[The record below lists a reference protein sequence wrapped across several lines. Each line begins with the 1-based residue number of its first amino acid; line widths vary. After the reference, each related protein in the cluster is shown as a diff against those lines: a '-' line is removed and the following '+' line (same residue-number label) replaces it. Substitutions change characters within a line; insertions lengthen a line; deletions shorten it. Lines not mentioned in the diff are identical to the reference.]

1 MRRLENIDSKKE
13 LEQEL
18 QAARELQ
25 MSLLPQEIPQIQ
37 GFEIAA
43 KSIPAREVGGDF
55 YDFIVVDDS
64 LLGILIGD
72 ISGKGI
78 TGAMMMAAS
87 RNTFRALATGMRS
100 PGTALTRVNQRLNRD
115 MKKGMYAAVSYS
127 VVDESKGTIVLSNA
141 GLEPFRVSRDGSR
154 CEGLSQEG
162 IRYPLGVSP
171 ASEYG
176 QLQTLLNEG
185 DMLLFCTDGIVE
197 AMNPDDEIYG
207 YERFEN
213 FLKTLTGESA
223 QEVLKAIFDELKRWT
238 KGAPQSDDITA
249 IVLKSVRA
257 TSEKKTQIRIPKE
270 QYATIGTLAR
280 AEQSF
285 EITRKIMTIG
295 RDEVN
300 DIVLYSE
307 HVSREHAVIELS
319 EGRFTLRD
327 LNSVNGTYLNN
338 TRIFSEVT
346 IDQGDEISFGG
357 VKFEFSVQR
366 YRPSSGSAEEH
377 FLRGLALH
385 KANELA
391 RARLEY
397 HQALKQD
404 DTYANAYFNLGII
417 SHVQGD
423 IDDAIGYFKNGLKL
437 NPDDALAHANLG
449 KLYEDQG
456 LWEKALEEGRKAA
469 ELDRRLEQD
478 VKRRRERIKRKASSA
493 IKAQQS
499 LKTASLEPL
508 EIKQVRVFQNDLFRI
523 EASAGV
529 EEQDIYTVLG
539 VLREAYNE
547 MGEKY
552 EHRPEKIQVAVCSD
566 IEDFAEESRWQDVE
580 LPERAIAYFDGT
592 AIRIRIPEK
601 RGDYGSL
608 RVNLRHEQ
616 MHLLIKDLTD
626 GRCPSWLDE
635 GLAEYEA
642 RKLLSSERKTL
653 EEAKQQ
659 GKLLPLN
666 QLFSDFLSEEQIR
679 ISYLQAYAAVEH
691 IMRQFGREKVRE
703 LLRELKSG
711 KSIEEVIQDVLGTTL
726 KQLDNYRNKV
736 SWRNQN
742 V

>member
-1 MRRLENIDSKKE
+1 MKKDNAMRRLENIDSKKE

-25 MSLLPQEIPQIQ
+25 MSLLPQELPQIR

-43 KSIPAREVGGDF
+43 KSMPAREVGGDF
-55 YDFIVVDDS
+55 YDFIRIDND
-64 LLGILIGD
+64 LFGILIGD

-127 VVDESKGTIVLSNA
+127 VIDGSKGTIALSNA

-171 ASEYG
+171 VSEYG
-176 QLQTLLNEG
+176 QLQTQLNEG
-185 DMLLFCTDGIVE
+185 DMLLFYTDGIVE

-213 FLKTLTGESA
+213 FLKTLTGERA
-223 QEVLKAIFDELKRWT
+223 QKVLKAIFDDLKRWT

-249 IVLKSVRA
+249 IVLKSMAAPTR
-257 TSEKKTQIRIPKE
+257 KTQISVPKL
-270 QYATIGTLAR
+270 QYKVIGTLSR
-280 AEQSF
+280 VGQNF

-307 HVSREHAVIELS
+307 HVSKEHAVIELS

-327 LNSVNGTYLNN
+327 LNSVNGTYLNGG
-338 TRIFSEVT
+338 RIFDEVT
-346 IDQGDEISFGG
+346 IDQSDEMSFGG

-366 YRPSSGSAEEH
+366 YKASSGTAEEH

-404 DTYANAYFNLGII
+404 ETYANAYFNLGII
-417 SHVQGD
+417 SHVQGN
-423 IDDAIGYFKNGLKL
+423 IDDAIGYFQSGLKL
-437 NPDDALAHANLG
+437 NIDDALAHANLG

-456 LWEKALEEGRKAA
+456 LWEQALQEGRKAA
-469 ELDRRLEQD
+469 ELDQRLSRD
-478 VKRRRERIKRKASSA
+478 VRRRKERINRKAESA
-493 IKAQQS
+493 VKADQT
-499 LKTASLEPL
+499 LKKASLEHL

-523 EASAGV
+523 SASAGV
-529 EEQDIYTVLG
+529 DEQDIYTVVG

-547 MGEKY
+547 MSEKY
-552 EHRPEKIQVAVCSD
+552 EHRPKKIQVSVCSD
-566 IEDFAEESRWQDVE
+566 REDFADQSRWQGIE

-592 AIRIRIPEK
+592 AIRVRIPEK
-601 RGDYGSL
+601 RGDYGTL
-608 RVNLRHEQ
+608 RVNLRHEY
-616 MHLLIKDLTD
+616 MHLLNKELTD
-626 GRCPSWLDE
+626 GNCPAWLDE

-642 RKLLSSERKTL
+642 RKLLSSEREILIKAN
-653 EEAKQQ
+653 EQ
-659 GKLLPLN
+659 GKSLPLD
-666 QLFSDFLSEEQIR
+666 QLFSEGLLEEQIQ
-679 ISYLQAYAAVEH
+679 ISYLQAYVVVEQLVRH
-691 IMRQFGREKVRE
+691 FGREKLRK
-703 LLRELKSG
+703 LLSELKNG
-711 KSIEEVIQDVLGTTL
+711 KSIKEVI
-726 KQLDNYRNKV
+726 
-736 SWRNQN
+736 
-742 V
+742 